1 MNTNLEIGTKLLLLL
16 LVLGCREAGGSVPL
30 CNGVNKNSTLK
41 LSALPE
47 LIVFEKDGRQEGL
60 SAAYWWGI
68 GRSCCSGWWL

>member
-1 MNTNLEIGTKLLLLL
+1 MLLLL

-60 SAAYWWGI
+60 SAAYG
-68 GRSCCSGWWL
+68 GVLDGAVVVAGGCNFPGKPVG